1 MSAVGIGYGT
11 NSDRAHA
18 ITRQVIGNG
27 SIVARITAA
36 SVEAGV
42 GIRDSMHRYSRRA
55 KLVWSASGQTLRF
68 RPRVTSNTTDT
79 ATSIAGLAL
88 PLWVKLES
96 VEATDTITASYAA
109 DVAGAPGAWITI
121 GAPTVIAMDATA
133 DYSLTADSGSDTVA
147 AAATFDH
154 LALTPVPVGPAVL
167 AEDFGDGTQTGTYSY
182 VSGTDTHTLQGQGSL
197 DGSGMFWGQQFAG
210 DFILTVLQLDA
221 TSGATDARSSI
232 MIRDCMDNGAM
243 AFVGRIPTGSYA
255 SFVWRTNPKGGTGGL
270 NGITQKKTLAAF
282 HPSRQSNH
290 RPARA
295 RQQRHPRRMG
305 ATRPAAKRL
314 HPAHRPSRPL
324 LRQRGRRRAEHRD
337 VHTIQRRAIEQ
348 SACCKSWHRP
358 RQSYVANYYAAS
370 SSGSPPRALSSAPS
384 PAARR

>member
-167 AEDFGDGTQTGTYSY
+167 AEDFGDGTQAGTYSY

-210 DFILTVLQLDA
+210 DFILTVLQLD
-221 TSGATDARSSI
+221 DLR
-232 MIRDCMDNGAM
+232 RDRCALQHHD
-243 AFVGRIPTGSYA
+243 S
-255 SFVWRTNPKGGTGGL
+255 
-270 NGITQKKTLAAF
+270 
-282 HPSRQSNH
+282 
-290 RPARA
+290 
-295 RQQRHPRRMG
+295 
-305 ATRPAAKRL
+305 RL
-314 HPAHRPSRPL
+314 HGQRRDGFRGPHPDRLVRV
-324 LRQRGRRRAEHRD
+324 LRLAYESEGRHRRAEWDHAEKNAGC
-337 VHTIQRRAIEQ
+337 VSSVAAIKSPPCTRPTAAAPPAHGRN
-348 SACCKSWHRP
+348 SASRKT
-358 RQSYVANYYAAS
+358 S
-370 SSGSPPRALSSAPS
+370 SSSPPSK
-384 PAARR
+384 PAFTATTREASG